1 MQGMP
6 ATASQVTAPP
16 AASASQRLAIPA
28 KVGGLLKAAMTALQ
42 QSRWADAVELTA
54 AAAVQDIQHEN
65 ITFLASAA
73 GAGVIGELYENA
85 FRGAGLTPAAKQ
97 QSSKAANEAFDSAGS
112 TPTPQDPSPKTRR
125 VLYIHPGLSPGQAA
139 TDRLLNV
146 VERHN
151 ASANGRVR
159 ASVLCTEEFTAR
171 VPVLRHLEWPHT
183 PSGAHSAALSRLRAA
198 GAPLTIVQPF
208 GSYLDAA
215 RTAVDATRDLNPDI
229 AVFIASGACPIQA
242 AMAYARVA
250 PVQIN
255 QNIGSPLIIP
265 GVDAVIYRNP
275 AKRRDDDAELAR
287 RRIEAVELPA
297 SGTDLDAADAAAAIP
312 RSALGVP
319 PDAVLFV
326 TAGNKVPE
334 RLLAGTF
341 ARDLAAFLKQHPK
354 AWWMGIGRGD
364 FTRAL
369 EPFRSAGVHRR
380 VVLAGPQTDIR
391 PHLKAADA
399 YLNEYPEGGSNTIL
413 ESMACGVPVIACAGG
428 AAGDSHC
435 AGIGAEIVSD
445 DACTRE
451 TYWALASQW
460 YTDSA
465 SRASAAERAH
475 RRAKERFGFD
485 ALVNQYEELYERL
498 ASSLHPN
505 PERELA
511 DRI

>member
-1 MQGMP
+1 
-6 ATASQVTAPP
+6 
-16 AASASQRLAIPA
+16 
-28 KVGGLLKAAMTALQ
+28 MTALQ

-73 GAGVIGELYENA
+73 GAGVVGELYENA

-97 QSSKAANEAFDSAGS
+97 QSSKAANETGSADAARTHFATS
-112 TPTPQDPSPKTRR
+112 PLRHSPTPLR

-151 ASANGRVR
+151 ANANGRVR

-171 VPVLRHLEWPHT
+171 VPALRHLEWPHA
-183 PSGAHSAALSRLRAA
+183 PSGAHGVALSRLRAA
-198 GAPLTIVQPF
+198 GAPPTIVQPF

-215 RTAVDATRDLNPDI
+215 RTAVDAARALNPDV
-229 AVFIASGACPIQA
+229 AVFIASGACPVQA
-242 AMAYARVA
+242 AMAYARIA

-265 GVDAVIYRNP
+265 GIDAVIYRNP
-275 AKRRDDDAELAR
+275 AKRRDDAAELAR
-287 RRIEAVELPA
+287 RSIEAIELPA
-297 SGTDLDAADAAAAIP
+297 SGTDLDAADAAAPVP

-319 PDAVLFV
+319 QDAVLFV

-334 RLLAGTF
+334 RLLASTF
-341 ARDLAAFLKQHPK
+341 AHDLAAFLKQHPK
-354 AWWMGIGRGD
+354 AWWMGVGRGD

-369 EPFRSAGVHRR
+369 EHFRSAGVHRR

-413 ESMACGVPVIACAGG
+413 ESMACAVPVIACAGG
-428 AAGDSHC
+428 TAGDSHC
-435 AGIGAEIVSD
+435 AGIGAEIAAE

-451 TYWALASQW
+451 TYWSLASQW
-460 YTDSA
+460 YTDGA
-465 SRASAAERAH
+465 SRATAAERAH

-485 ALVNQYEELYERL
+485 ALVRQYEELYERL

-505 PERELA
+505 PERELG
-511 DRI
+511 DSI